1 MKITKYLHSCLLL
14 EHDNQRLLFDP
25 GSFSF
30 AHGEVNAAKL
40 TDIDYLVITHDH
52 PDHLYIPAVKEIV
65 ANNDLEIIANQEV
78 ADKLVG
84 ESFEVTVF
92 KEGKRQFGAFHLQAI
107 PVAHEPI
114 LADSVPEVTAF
125 LINETILNPADS
137 FSDDLLQFKGCELLI
152 CPIMAP
158 FLTEVRA
165 FEFMRS
171 IAPKAVLP
179 VHDGYAKEYFVQ
191 ARQKNFSAYLE
202 KEGIGCH
209 GLTAIG
215 EHIDL

>member
-30 AHGEVNAAKL
+30 AHGEVDAMKL
-40 TDIDYLVITHDH
+40 TDIDYLVITHNH
-52 PDHLYIPAVKEIV
+52 PDHLFLPAIKQIV

-78 ADKLVG
+78 ADKLQG

-92 KEGKRQFGAFHLQAI
+92 EEGKRQFGAFHLEAV
-107 PVAHEPI
+107 PVSHEPI
-114 LADSVPEVTAF
+114 LSDTMPVVTAF
-125 LINETILNPADS
+125 YINDSVLNPGDS
-137 FSDDLLQFKGCELLI
+137 FSEDLLRFRGCDVLL

-158 FLTEVRA
+158 FLTEVQA
-165 FEFMRS
+165 FDFMTKMQ
-171 IAPKAVLP
+171 PKAVIP

-191 ARQKNFSAYLE
+191 ARQKNYAAYLE
-202 KEGIGCH
+202 KNGIGFH
-209 GLTAIG
+209 GLVVAG
-215 EHIDL
+215 ESVEV